1 MAKLLDCEMNFP
13 VLYHILSLLR
23 VNKSVNYVFNF
34 TKGEF
39 YIEAETTGPFNIL
52 QTTKVFNLET
62 DKFMKFNLRDEIAF
76 DMDIDRLWNELT
88 SKKRELECDGKIL
101 SSIRLFIETIGTGL
115 QFELMAQ

>member
-1 MAKLLDCEMNFP
+1 MALLNCEMNFH
-13 VLYHILSLLR
+13 VLYRILGLLH

-52 QTTKVFNLET
+52 QTTRVFNLET
-62 DKFMKFNLRDEIAF
+62 DKFMKFDLKEEIAF

-88 SKKRELECDGKIL
+88 SKKRELECDGKVL
-101 SSIRLFIETIGTGL
+101 TSIRLFIETVRTGL